1 MDNDKLF
8 CFKCPIEHSYIKA
21 DAPEPVERDILLEAY
36 LEDELRVDPGLLC
49 NTHFILNLDISG
61 SMDDK
66 LEEDKTKL
74 DAVIEAAAH
83 VIDGIKGDDLISII
97 TFTNTEKVFCW
108 GEATY
113 AKDKLKERLEEI
125 YDYPRGST
133 NLAPALKRT
142 HMKLKEMEAQHKD
155 MATKLLIL
163 TDGEIHDVDD
173 CVRMVAEFHKNGI
186 DIDTL
191 GIGADFHGEDME
203 KLTSG
208 FMEKLENASQTTSVF
223 ERSLRTL
230 QNTIATKVRVEL
242 DTTEGV
248 EIRGIAKISPD
259 IKLLPQNT
267 KIVSFENVDRNRRY
281 AAVIRTLIDPA
292 PIGEKAILTCT
303 LCFDI
308 PKRGII
314 DESIEQVVEVNFTND
329 ASKYQEA
336 PNAEVLHASTYYT
349 IAMRAQEIQ
358 ENSENIDLIMRNL
371 KLIINRLKKIGDIET
386 MARWEAVK
394 DDYIKKGEFSLEE
407 YNKVSVSKSKT
418 STAYSALPPPEIS
431 TQDGGFDDEW
441 TW

>member
-1 MDNDKLF
+1 MESDKLF

-49 NTHFILNLDISG
+49 NIHFILILDISG

-66 LEEDKTKL
+66 LEADETKL

-83 VIDGIKGDDLISII
+83 VIDGIKGEDLISII

-108 GEATY
+108 AEPTY
-113 AKDKLKERLEEI
+113 AKEKLKGRLDEI

-142 HMKLKEMEAQHKD
+142 HKLLKEMESKNQDTAI
-155 MATKLLIL
+155 KLLIL
-163 TDGEIHDVDD
+163 TDGEIHDVED
-173 CVRMVAEFHKNGI
+173 CVRLAHEFHKKGI
-186 DIDTL
+186 DIDTM
-191 GIGADFHGEDME
+191 GIGTDFHGEDME

-208 FMEKLENASQTTSVF
+208 FIEKLENANQTTSVF

-259 IKLLPQNT
+259 IKLLAHNT
-267 KIVSFENVDRNRRY
+267 KIVSFDNVDRNRRY

-308 PKRGII
+308 PKKGIME
-314 DESIEQVVEVNFTND
+314 ESIEKVVAVNFTND
-329 ASKYQEA
+329 PEKYQEA

-349 IAMRAQEIQ
+349 IAIRAQEIQ
-358 ENSENIDLIMRNL
+358 ENSDNIDLIMRNL
-371 KLIINRLKKIGDIET
+371 KLIINRLKKIGDMET
-386 MARWEAVK
+386 MARWEAVR
-394 DDYIKKGEFSLEE
+394 DDYIQKGEFSLEE

-418 STAYSALPPPEIS
+418 STAYSALPPP
-431 TQDGGFDDEW
+431 
-441 TW
+441 